1 VVRGVAVEKLAHSE
15 FAKIGSRQ
23 EALQTISPSLL
34 DIFYHPIFD
43 FFQKNRLFQQPQ
55 DFATSIRTR
64 TQGAAWRAAVSAYP
78 TENLLLRCLSF
89 DLFNHDGLRTASLV
103 DLPASGYLVS
113 SKRQKLRVLPTRWR
127 GIGDRPVNSS
137 VVRENDEL

>member
-1 VVRGVAVEKLAHSE
+1 MAILVTGGAGY
-15 FAKIGSRQ
+15 IGSVTVEQ
-23 EALQTISPSLL
+23 LKAKGGGIVVLEGSAGDQMLVSS
-34 DIFYHPIFD
+34 
-43 FFQKNRLFQQPQ
+43 
-55 DFATSIRTR
+55 AG
-64 TQGAAWRAAVSAYP
+64 GASHFP

-103 DLPASGYLVS
+103 DLATSGYLVS
-113 SKRQKLRVLPTRWR
+113 SKRQKFRVLPTRWR